1 MFNKSFTCSVT
12 TDAKGN
18 FQASTPV
25 QASKMFSVHVN
36 VQATLIS
43 PADTAVSGT
52 FAIAPAAAC
61 KFQGSTNDKVELGKW
76 KVAAGDNTAI
86 ATGSTSPVRPNAAL
100 TVRFDAELA

>member
-12 TDAKGN
+12 TDQKGN

-25 QASKMFSVHVN
+25 QASKMFSVHVD

-43 PADTAVSGT
+43 PADTAVTGT

-61 KFQGSTNDKVELGKW
+61 AFHGSTNDTVELGKW
-76 KVAAGDNTAI
+76 KVAAGDNVAI
-86 ATGSTSPVRPNAAL
+86 ATGSTNPVRPNAAL
-100 TVRFDAELA
+100 TVRFDAKLA